1 MSDTCI
7 VCLGD
12 LSPSADSAHRLKTP
26 TQDGIDNESSGNIRH
41 PEKASSNELIAHLL
55 PCGHDL
61 HDECLRPWVERAN
74 SCPICRQSFNSVEL
88 MLFVGGTYLSSSS
101 IVYSNMPGLGPVE
114 STYSVQDRVQ
124 VADIDPSMIIDDDD
138 NDEESES
145 ETCMLC
151 GHGDGDD
158 LLFIFCDGCDLAWH
172 FNCTGLESIPRGDW
186 YCNDCAPQRFSDG
199 VDYST
204 YTASRPHSISTN
216 RTIGHRA
223 STRPRRS
230 TRPHADRE
238 WSRVWR
244 YVATELDFDL
254 EFPFEDDGSLVDS
267 RALRELQTHEQWR
280 RRLLIAERNGAANR
294 FRARAP
300 IPTVREK
307 PDVQEPE
314 SQEELRAWNAMEKA
328 KELQENP
335 TGSRNKRKRDQ
346 SSTAS
351 PVEAQPSEEPER
363 KLKRPRTRRN
373 VDPAESMN
381 ASSIPSRG
389 RQTSFGRP
397 SGSITHHPTSTNGTG
412 SEPSFLQSLLKE
424 VESAKPQD
432 SATLRPHPLTTDY
445 PSPLTYTS
453 PGSSPTTSNHPSPKA
468 AATTPPAHL
477 TNRPGSPTFLSSKVE
492 PIFSSPE
499 FSPSRSPRS
508 TSPITR
514 LRHKLPDSSLNDIRP
529 SQPQSQ
535 RPSSARSSRSRAKD
549 LSPTRATMPLELKSE
564 ISKMVGAA
572 LKPYYHNDQISKD
585 DYTVINRDVS
595 RMLYEKIG
603 DVGVSDQAA
612 REEWEKTAVDE
623 ASKAVEA
630 LKSCRGYNER

>member
-12 LSPSADSAHRLKTP
+12 LSTSGDSTYRLVSPSP
-26 TQDGIDNESSGNIRH
+26 DGNDNESSEIVRRS
-41 PEKASSNELIAHLL
+41 EKASSSGLIAHLL

-74 SCPICRQSFNSVEL
+74 SCPICRQSFNSVDL
-88 MLFVGGTYLSSSS
+88 VSVVGGMCPLSSTATSS
-101 IVYSNMPGLGPVE
+101 NEPCVGPVE
-114 STYSVQDRVQ
+114 SSYTVEDRVQ
-124 VADIDPSMIIDDDD
+124 VADIDPSMIIDDED
-138 NDEESES
+138 DEEDES

-158 LLFIFCDGCDLAWH
+158 LLFIFCDGCDLTWH

-186 YCNDCAPQRFSDG
+186 YCNDCAPQRFSEEI
-199 VDYST
+199 DYT
-204 YTASRPHSISTN
+204 PHTPSRPHSRSTN
-216 RTIGHRA
+216 TTTGRRT
-223 STRPRRS
+223 STRRRRN

-267 RALRELQTHEQWR
+267 RALRDLQTHEHWR

-300 IPTVREK
+300 IPSVREK

-328 KELQENP
+328 KELEENP
-335 TGSRNKRKRDQ
+335 LGGRNKRKRDR

-351 PVEAQPSEEPER
+351 PVEAQPTEEPER
-363 KLKRPRTRRN
+363 KLKRPRTRRT
-373 VDPAESMN
+373 VDPAESGIDG
-381 ASSIPSRG
+381 APGPSRG
-389 RQTSFGRP
+389 RQSSLGRP
-397 SGSITHHPTSTNGTG
+397 LDSTIPRSSSRNRIGG
-412 SEPSFLQSLLKE
+412 EPSFLQSLLKE
-424 VESAKPQD
+424 VESVKPQD
-432 SATLRPHPLTTDY
+432 SATLRPHPLMTDH

-453 PGSSPTTSNHPSPKA
+453 PASSPTTSNHPSPKA

-477 TNRPGSPTFLSSKVE
+477 SNRPGSPTFLSSKVE

-508 TSPITR
+508 ISPTAKIR
-514 LRHKLPDSSLNDIRP
+514 QKLPDFSLNETRP
-529 SQPQSQ
+529 SRPQQ
-535 RPSSARSSRSRAKD
+535 SSTARSSRPRAQD
-549 LSPTRATMPLELKSE
+549 LSPTRATMPLEVKSE
-564 ISKMVGAA
+564 ISKMVGEA
-572 LKPYYHNDQISKD
+572 LKPYYHNDQISKEA
-585 DYTVINRDVS
+585 YTAINRDVS
-595 RMLYEKIG
+595 RMLYDKIG
-603 DVGVSDQAA
+603 DMGVADQSA
-612 REEWEKTAVDE
+612 REEWEKIATDE
-623 ASKAVEA
+623 TSKAVES
-630 LKSCRGYNER
+630 LKSYGGFSDR